1 MNVLEA
7 IEEEARRL
15 SVSDLVERELSHG
28 IQFGPYHREWLLARA
43 PESVRRQLALGLA
56 YPGLIAGTATAD
68 VQMQWPNTSASFGAI
83 NTTTTETNVI
93 GTVATSAA
101 QFAGIAATDPFPGK
115 RYQVAFGGIISNTGT
130 PTVIWTPRWG
140 QSDTATS
147 NTTLGASPTITTV
160 ASLSNHAVYGQF
172 DLVFRA
178 GGIGATAGTA
188 TGNGFVVWGNSAA
201 TGSVAVMGSTVPTNL
216 GIQVAQ
222 GLMVS
227 LTWGTS
233 SASNTFTCQWF
244 HLVGKN

>member
-1 MNVLEA
+1 MNALEL
-7 IEEEARRL
+7 IEDEARRL

-28 IQFGPYHREWLLARA
+28 VTFGPYHREWLLAKA
-43 PESVRRQLALGLA
+43 PDKVRRQLALA
-56 YPGLIAGTATAD
+56 REFPGIVGATPTYAS
-68 VQMQWPNTSASFGAI
+68 QINWPNTSASFAPI

-101 QFAGIAATDPFPGK
+101 QFAGIAAGDPYPGK
-115 RYQVAFGGIISNTGT
+115 RYEVAFGGIISNTAT

-160 ASLSNHAVYGQF
+160 ASLANHPVYGVF
-172 DLVFRA
+172 ELVFRA

-188 TGNGFVVWGNSAA
+188 TGNGFVVWGNASA
-201 TGSVAVMGSTVPTNL
+201 TGSVAVLGSTVPTNL
-216 GIQVAQ
+216 GIQVAA

-244 HLVGKN
+244 HLVAKN